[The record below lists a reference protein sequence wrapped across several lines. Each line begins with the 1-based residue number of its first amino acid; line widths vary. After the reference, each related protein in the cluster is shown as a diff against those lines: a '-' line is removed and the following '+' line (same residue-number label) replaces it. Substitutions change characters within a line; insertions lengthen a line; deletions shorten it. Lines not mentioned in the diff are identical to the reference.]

1 MLAASGG
8 ESGLV
13 APKTEATHA
22 AQRKAIGSALSIGTT
37 LWWLSVERGLRG
49 WRFEGM
55 EAREDGVWRV
65 TGGGEGGR
73 QSRQTVALNYHRPV
87 LLCILRVTVLFPVY
101 TIVELVRSTALK
113 YCTSHII
120 KSPRCASCQGHC

>member
-49 WRFEGM
+49 WRLEGM
-55 EAREDGVWRV
+55 GDGESRE
-65 TGGGEGGR
+65 GEGTR
-73 QSRQTVALNYHRPV
+73 QSRQTVVLSDHRPV
-87 LLCILRVTVLFPVY
+87 LLCNFRVTVLFPVY
-101 TIVELVRSTALK
+101 S
-113 YCTSHII
+113 
-120 KSPRCASCQGHC
+120 

>member
-73 QSRQTVALNYHRPV
+73 QSRQTVALLATTDQFFYVFSGSRYY
-87 LLCILRVTVLFPVY
+87 FPF
-101 TIVELVRSTALK
+101 I
-113 YCTSHII
+113 
-120 KSPRCASCQGHC
+120 P